1 MTTVIKIKSIKQLE
15 QDLKAAKEQGMVIS
29 KK

>member
-15 QDLKAAKEQGMVIS
+15 QDLKAAKEQGRVIS